1 MNISLVKENVA
12 YLILSIIISL
22 LSIYFILFEDYS
34 YLSISATILNIIF
47 IFKFK
52 KTIPIFIL
60 FVFIL
65 LYTNTFN
72 YFFISNYYLSVW
84 PDFQTQHYFKYV
96 LINHFVF
103 ILFLGNLIS
112 VNKYSNLNFDIEAY
126 FKPNNYLYYFFI
138 FCFFIFLYL
147 GIKGENI
154 FISGIYAD
162 SESMKK
168 TTFHEYS
175 ILLYLFIL
183 IYSPRVRRNFLI
195 NTLLLIIFIFK
206 TLLFGGRIEVIQIF
220 LLYFY
225 FYYVFQAK
233 VSYRYVILFS
243 MTTFF
248 LLHIFGNIRNNPSIL
263 LFLDYNSIFDF
274 TNLFQIE
281 TNKLYIDSNQ
291 GDVIQSSARMFG
303 LIENGYLP
311 FPTRLFSFLL
321 NIFSSILP
329 PFLLPDFSNLS
340 IYKQDIYNSGGGGL
354 ISTYFFVWFGYI
366 GPVIASLI
374 LSYFI
379 KKFYTTG
386 NRYILIYSICI
397 FITFPRWFAYNP
409 IHLFKFCIYAVILYW
424 IVNKFIDTRHNE
436 NINKYRH

>member
-1 MNISLVKENVA
+1 
-12 YLILSIIISL
+12 
-22 LSIYFILFEDYS
+22 
-34 YLSISATILNIIF
+34 
-47 IFKFK
+47 
-52 KTIPIFIL
+52 
-60 FVFIL
+60 
-65 LYTNTFN
+65 
-72 YFFISNYYLSVW
+72 
-84 PDFQTQHYFKYV
+84 
-96 LINHFVF
+96 
-103 ILFLGNLIS
+103 
-112 VNKYSNLNFDIEAY
+112 
-126 FKPNNYLYYFFI
+126 
-138 FCFFIFLYL
+138 
-147 GIKGENI
+147 
-154 FISGIYAD
+154 
-162 SESMKK
+162 
-168 TTFHEYS
+168 
-175 ILLYLFIL
+175 
-183 IYSPRVRRNFLI
+183 
-195 NTLLLIIFIFK
+195 
-206 TLLFGGRIEVIQIF
+206 
-220 LLYFY
+220 
-225 FYYVFQAK
+225 
-233 VSYRYVILFS
+233 
-243 MTTFF
+243 
-248 LLHIFGNIRNNPSIL
+248 
-263 LFLDYNSIFDF
+263 
-274 TNLFQIE
+274 
-281 TNKLYIDSNQ
+281 
-291 GDVIQSSARMFG
+291 MFG